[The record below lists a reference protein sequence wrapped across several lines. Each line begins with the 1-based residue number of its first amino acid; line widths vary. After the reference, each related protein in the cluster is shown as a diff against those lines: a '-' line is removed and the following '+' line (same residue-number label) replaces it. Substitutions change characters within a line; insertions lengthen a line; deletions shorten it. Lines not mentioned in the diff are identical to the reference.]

1 MEILGK
7 SKPSLISLWGLISE
21 DRERKFWKPL
31 CYELNCSLLLSSK
44 IHVLKPQLSM

>member
-21 DRERKFWKPL
+21 DREIKENFGNPSAM
-31 CYELNCSLLLSSK
+31 N
-44 IHVLKPQLSM
+44 